1 MKLIDLKKI
10 MYMDYLIQKRRTGGP
25 REFAQKVQLS
35 RSALFQYITY
45 MREELEIG
53 ILYDRFSATYYYE
66 NADLYSALRA
76 QIGINN

>member
-10 MYMDYLIQKRRTGGP
+10 VYMDYLIQKRRTGGP

-35 RSALFQYITY
+35 RSSLFQYITY
-45 MREELEIG
+45 MREELEIN

-66 NADLYSALRA
+66 STDLYGALKA
-76 QIGINN
+76 QMGISN